1 MLDREIRIPAAMAG
15 EVFELAAR
23 LSAQNNEGYSV
34 TELIEAGAA
43 VQIPP
48 EFIQSALAQLQT
60 HPLDLY
66 LSVDA
71 SKVGFRSI
79 LWRFI
84 QTTIVGAIRTGLITG
99 ERTAN
104 LTLKRISTGK
114 EMSGMTLIAANLS
127 QQDLSYANLCGANLR
142 GANLSDTNLEG
153 ANLIGANL
161 QGADLKGANLRQA
174 NLIGADLRSADLRG
188 ANLEWTDRT
197 FDFPPGF
204 HLGFMV
210 EKKETLRSIYTKLVA
225 SGVDIVY
232 PLGTLGGA
240 LTFQCQA
247 PGSILV
253 ELSWRS

>member
-23 LSAQNNEGYSV
+23 LYAQDNEGYSV
-34 TELIEAGAA
+34 TEMIEAGES

-48 EFIQSALAQLQT
+48 DFIQSALAQLQAQ
-60 HPLDLY
+60 PPDSSS
-66 LSVDA
+66 SVDA
-71 SKVGFRSI
+71 SRAGLGNI

-84 QTTIVGAIRTGLITG
+84 QTTILGAIRTGLITG

-127 QQDLSYANLCGANLR
+127 QQDLSYANLCGANLT

-161 QGADLKGANLRQA
+161 QGADLKGANLHQA
-174 NLIGADLRSADLRG
+174 NLTGADLRSADLRG
-188 ANLEWTDRT
+188 ANLEWTD
-197 FDFPPGF
+197 
-204 HLGFMV
+204 L
-210 EKKETLRSIYTKLVA
+210 K
-225 SGVDIVY
+225 
-232 PLGTLGGA
+232 GA
-240 LTFQCQA
+240 KFLEQ
-247 PGSILV
+247 
-253 ELSWRS
+253 